1 MKKAF
6 LSIIVILIMFSCST
20 SYNKYD
26 YNEYFQNNEPFV
38 TVESEQEA
46 AYRIAYKLNRI
57 VRHSSGLTVAV
68 LSFTDEYGDQLTRG
82 DIFADMVT
90 SAVSSKRYLRV
101 VERNMLYEIIKE
113 QELSESNLTESRGE
127 VVGKLMNVDAI
138 ITGRILRSKWEDQI
152 SVRCFKV
159 GTGEVIYASTINI
172 DYRPEEVY
180 MPTSPVYPSN
190 GGTMIIDNSNT
201 NSNNT
206 TIINNNGSNNNNDS
220 DSEVNKKP
228 SVINDGIQNKGK
240 VNLGNKKDNPSS
252 SNQYIIVKPQ
262 VEPEPAPVVKKS
274 NTSNKTKIVKPVY
287 INKSKS
293 TVQQKSDP
301 TIFTPAPSKTKVV
314 KKATVK
320 KATVKKTNTTKVITE
335 DPLVEEKG
343 KKTTLNKK
351 K

>member
-57 VRHSSGLTVAV
+57 VRHTSGLTVAV
-68 LSFTDEYGDQLTRG
+68 LNFTDEYGDKLTRG
-82 DIFADMVT
+82 NIFADMVT
-90 SAVSSKRYLRV
+90 SAVSSKRHLRV
-101 VERNMLYEIIKE
+101 VERNMLYEIVKE
-113 QELSESNLTESRGE
+113 QELSESNLTESRGA

-138 ITGRILRSKWEDQI
+138 ITGRILRGQWEDQI
-152 SVRCFKV
+152 SVRCFKI

-172 DYRPEEVY
+172 NYRSEEVY
-180 MPTSPVYPSN
+180 IPTSPSYPHT
-190 GGTMIIDNSNT
+190 GGNTMIIDNSNT

-206 TIINNNGSNNNNDS
+206 TIINNNGNDDD
-220 DSEVNKKP
+220 DSGEVNKKP

-240 VNLGNKKDNPSS
+240 VDLGNRKDNPGSS
-252 SNQYIIVKPQ
+252 SQYITIQPQ
-262 VEPEPAPVVKKS
+262 EEPEPAPVVKKS
-274 NTSNKTKIVKPVY
+274 IVSKKTKVVKPVY
-287 INKSKS
+287 IRKSKPA
-293 TVQQKSDP
+293 VPDKSDA
-301 TIFTPAPSKTKVV
+301 TITRP
-314 KKATVK
+314 ATVK
-320 KATVKKTNTTKVITE
+320 PKTVKKTVTVKTTKTKTVTE
-335 DPLVEEKG
+335 DPLVEDKG